1 MGESEAIM
9 VIQCCAC
16 KRVKDGGDWRE
27 ATPPVLD
34 TAPKSHGFCP
44 ECESKAYA
52 EMNRHYEILKAL
64 SAA

>member
-16 KRVKDGGDWRE
+16 KRVKDGGDWHE
-27 ATPPVLD
+27 IATLPFD

-44 ECESKAYA
+44 ECEAKAYA
-52 EMNRHYEILKAL
+52 EMSRHYEILKTL